1 MTKVFKNHVLS
12 TFIAIAFFLS
22 QIVNVNANHL
32 NNSLPKESVSISV
45 IEKATNMATL
55 YISNLN
61 YGVGNEATVEGKF
74 VKVFEPITL
83 GAFTT
88 IGSYIFGGL
97 SGFVMAAVSAMLGG
111 GVARS
116 VK

>member
-12 TFIAIAFFLS
+12 TFIAIAFLLS
-22 QIVNVNANHL
+22 QIVNANANHL
-32 NNSLPKESVSISV
+32 NSSFQKENVSVSV

-61 YGVGNEATVEGKF
+61 YGVGNEDGIEGKF

-88 IGSYIFGGL
+88 IGAYIFGGL
-97 SGFVMAAVSAMLGG
+97 TGLVMSVFSAMLGG
-111 GVARS
+111 GIARS
-116 VK
+116 LK